1 MKKTL
6 LVVALLAVT
15 AGTWAKSQGREKDK
29 PSKKTPPV
37 AKHTAD
43 SGSFGIFV
51 NGKRIGTETFRIEE
65 GPDISVATSEIKVDD
80 GTGKAEQNSEMRV
93 DHNGNLRLYRW
104 RSTLPTREETVVE
117 PNEDL
122 LMEHI
127 TPADQKK
134 IDLPHILPLST
145 SILDDNF
152 FSHREILAWRY
163 LATSCNTEEGR
174 PHSCWRGMFGVLVP
188 RQHIAVNAS
197 VELVGRSVIK
207 IKGVE
212 TELNEL
218 KVDTGGGLWLIWIDD
233 KMKVQKMA
241 IPADRVEIIRD

>member
-1 MKKTL
+1 MKKII
-6 LVVALLAVT
+6 LVIVLLAVT
-15 AGTWAKSQGREKDK
+15 AGTWAKSQGKEK
-29 PSKKTPPV
+29 PSKKTPPA
-37 AKHTAD
+37 AKHIAD

-65 GPDISVATSEIKVDD
+65 GPDLSTATSEIKVDD
-80 GTGKAEQNSEMRV
+80 GTAKAEQNSEMRV
-93 DHNGNLRLYRW
+93 GRDGNLRLYRW
-104 RSTLPTREETVVE
+104 RSTFPTREETVVE

-134 IDLPHILPLST
+134 MDLPHILPLST

-163 LATSCNTEEGR
+163 LATSCSSEEGR
-174 PHSCWRGMFGVLVP
+174 PRSCWRGTFGVLVP

-197 VELVGRSVIK
+197 VELVGRSFIK

-233 KMKVQKMA
+233 KMKVQKMS
-241 IPADRVEIIRD
+241 IPSDRVEIVRD